1 MSPITE
7 IPSKL
12 GIGST
17 EKALNLFKRSL
28 ALPTLLSAL
37 ALCFQTISAN
47 AAYSALRMPTDF
59 REIARQKAQKYGLLP
74 QVFERQIQAE
84 SGFNPK
90 AVSSAGA
97 RGIAQI
103 MPATA
108 KGWGVN
114 PDDPVSALD
123 AAAKNM
129 AGYIKTYLGG
139 KAPGQETD
147 PVKLRQAY
155 EKGLRAY
162 NAGPG
167 AVEAS
172 KRYAETNRYVQKI
185 IGPDNFS
192 FTEAIQGGQPT
203 KPQETAARGRTYL
216 IFADE
221 EPQRDP
227 ASYLD
232 DYILNMASG
241 RSPQIK
247 SSIDPTAM
255 LTAAFSQTPNY
266 IEG

>member
-1 MSPITE
+1 
-7 IPSKL
+7 
-12 GIGST
+12 
-17 EKALNLFKRSL
+17 
-28 ALPTLLSAL
+28 
-37 ALCFQTISAN
+37 
-47 AAYSALRMPTDF
+47 MPTDY

-74 QVFERQIQAE
+74 QVFERQIEAE
-84 SGFNPK
+84 SGFNPR
-90 AVSSAGA
+90 AVSRSGA

-103 MPATA
+103 MPGTA

-139 KAPGQETD
+139 KAPGQESD

-162 NAGPG
+162 NAGPA

-172 KRYAETNRYVQKI
+172 KRYAETNQYVQKI
-185 IGPDNFS
+185 IGPDKFS
-192 FTEAIQGGQPT
+192 FTEAVQGVQPG
-203 KPQETAARGRTYL
+203 KPQETAARGRTFI
-216 IFADE
+216 IFGDE
-221 EPQRDP
+221 EAQRDP

-232 DYILNMASG
+232 DYILRNIASKQT
-241 RSPQIK
+241 PQIK
-247 SSIDPTAM
+247 SAIDPAAM

-266 IEG
+266 LDTLQS

>member
-1 MSPITE
+1 
-7 IPSKL
+7 
-12 GIGST
+12 
-17 EKALNLFKRSL
+17 
-28 ALPTLLSAL
+28 
-37 ALCFQTISAN
+37 
-47 AAYSALRMPTDF
+47 
-59 REIARQKAQKYGLLP
+59 
-74 QVFERQIQAE
+74 
-84 SGFNPK
+84 
-90 AVSSAGA
+90 
-97 RGIAQI
+97 
-103 MPATA
+103 
-108 KGWGVN
+108 
-114 PDDPVSALD
+114 
-123 AAAKNM
+123 M

-255 LTAAFSQTPNY
+255 LTAAFSQTPKY